1 MSLRQSMA
9 GLHTW
14 GGLLPS
20 WLLYVIIFAG
30 TVACFD
36 KELERWMRPALHV
49 PTESSLSADQVR
61 GWLEQNVH
69 EPLHAFWVQGPSE
82 REPYW
87 RLGWEVDKTEEIH
100 NVAFDPAT
108 SQPMPETLGG
118 NFFFTLHYNLHGGT
132 IGMYIVGLAGMFMLV
147 ALVSGVIIHRRIFKD
162 FFTLR
167 PNANGQRAWLDAH
180 NLFGVIG
187 FPFHLVLA
195 YTGVAIFV
203 ASYMPAGA
211 QTAYKGNV
219 EHFFS
224 EVMGAYNREGI
235 DQKASSRTSLDALI
249 AQSRE
254 KWNGAEAG
262 WTSVHHPGD
271 VAAVVDV
278 RQRSESRI
286 GSPQATLSYDEATG
300 ELLSEQQASTGYRAY
315 IWLAGLH
322 MGQFGGGL
330 VRFLYFFL
338 GLAGCAMLVGGLQVW
353 LNKREARGGAGIGV
367 VRALNGAVIGG
378 LPLASLALL
387 WGNRLLPAGL
397 AERATAEGWVFA
409 GSWMLFALW
418 AVLRRSQ
425 PRALRRDQLALGA
438 VLALGLPLLN
448 WLTTAH
454 GHLGATLA
462 RGDWGL
468 AGVDLT
474 LLLSGALA
482 ALFAWQAAQP
492 QVVCS
497 KAPRER
503 RQLAEEGV

>member
-1 MSLRQSMA
+1 MSLRQNMA

-20 WLLYVIIFAG
+20 WLLFVILFAG
-30 TVACFD
+30 TLSCFD

-49 PTESSLSADQVR
+49 PTTSSLSADQIRAWVQ
-61 GWLEQNVH
+61 GNVK
-69 EPLHAFWVQGPSE
+69 EPLHAYWFQGPSA

-87 RLGWEVDKTEEIH
+87 RLGWEVDGTETIH

-108 SQPMPETLGG
+108 GAPMPETVGG
-118 NFFFTLHYNLHGGT
+118 NFFFTLHYNLHGGS

-147 ALVSGVIIHRRIFKD
+147 ALISGVIIHRRIFKD

-180 NLFGVIG
+180 NLFGVVG

-211 QTAYKGNV
+211 QVAYKGNV
-219 EHFFS
+219 EHFFT

-235 DQKASSRTSLDALI
+235 HKPVADAVSLDALI
-249 AQSRE
+249 ARSRAH
-254 KWNGAEAG
+254 WNDAEVG
-262 WTSVHHPGD
+262 WTSIHHPGD

-278 RQRSESRI
+278 RQRSESRV
-286 GSPQATLSYDEATG
+286 GAPQATLSYDEATG
-300 ELLSEQQASTGYRAY
+300 EQLNEQKASTGYRAY

-322 MGQFGGGL
+322 MAQFGGVL
-330 VRFLYFFL
+330 VRFLYFLL

-353 LNKREARGGAGIGV
+353 LNKREERSGRGIGL

-387 WGNRLLPAGL
+387 WGNRLLPADI
-397 AERATAEGWVFA
+397 AERAMAEGWVFV
-409 GSWMLFALW
+409 GSWIALALW
-418 AVLRRSQ
+418 AALRRNQ

-438 VLALGLPLLN
+438 MLALGLPLLN
-448 WLTTAH
+448 WITTSD

-462 RGDWGL
+462 RGDWAL
-468 AGVDLT
+468 AGIDLA
-474 LLLSGALA
+474 LLLIGGLCAWLAWRAGQPQALA
-482 ALFAWQAAQP
+482 AR
-492 QVVCS
+492 
-497 KAPRER
+497 APRER
-503 RQLAEEGV
+503 RELSGEGV

>member
-30 TVACFD
+30 TLACFD

-49 PTESSLSADQVR
+49 PTDSSMTADDVR
-61 GWLEQNVH
+61 DWLRQNVSD
-69 EPLHAFWVQGPSE
+69 ELHAFWTHAPTE

-100 NVAFDPAT
+100 NAAFDPAT
-108 SQPMPETLGG
+108 KAPMPETVGG
-118 NFFFTLHYNLHGGT
+118 RFFFTLHYNLHGGM
-132 IGMYIVGLAGMFMLV
+132 IGMYIVGLAGMFMLA

-180 NLFGVIG
+180 NLFGVVG

-211 QTAYKGNV
+211 QVAYKGNV
-219 EHFFS
+219 EQFFG

-235 DQKASSRTSLDALI
+235 HQPAAEQVSLDALI
-249 AQSRE
+249 ERSRQH
-254 KWNGAEAG
+254 WGGAETG
-262 WTSVHHPGD
+262 WISVHHPGD

-278 RQRSESRI
+278 RQRNESRI
-286 GSPQATLSYDEATG
+286 GPPQATLSYDEATG
-300 ELLSEQQASTGYRAY
+300 ELLAEQKASTGYRAY
-315 IWLAGLH
+315 AWLTGLH
-322 MGQFGGGL
+322 MAQFGGTL
-330 VRFLYFFL
+330 VRFLYFL
-338 GLAGCAMLVGGLQVW
+338 MGLAGCAMLVGGLQVW
-353 LNKREARGGAGIGV
+353 LAKREERGGRGIGL

-387 WGNRLLPAGL
+387 WGNRLLPAGM
-397 AERATAEGWVFA
+397 AERAVAEGWVFV
-409 GSWMLFALW
+409 GSWILLALW
-418 AVLRRSQ
+418 AVLRRNQ
-425 PRALRRDQLALGA
+425 PRNLRRDQLALGA
-438 VLALGLPLLN
+438 LLALGLPLLN
-448 WLTTAH
+448 WLTTAD
-454 GHLGATLA
+454 GHLGASLV
-462 RGDWGL
+462 RGDWAL
-468 AGVDLT
+468 AGVDLA
-474 LLLSGALA
+474 LLLTGVLC
-482 ALFAWQAAQP
+482 ALFAWRAAQP
-492 QVVCS
+492 QAQVA
-497 KAPRER
+497 KAPRAR